1 MRSATASIACRSA
14 TTPPW
19 PRRAA
24 SNCGRIWQACSTIA
38 STAGLGARLPSST
51 RLSMPSIFQ
60 LNSPSA
66 RAPTRRPLPLS
77 VWNTRR
83 IGRARSRSSGACCQC
98 GTSRPRLSRSSSN
111 SSRNTSRMSASIS
124 AASSKP
130 PTTGIA
136 ACGSPVASTPVAR
149 PAAAAVISATTDCEA
164 WSRSMWL
171 TRPSWTW
178 AGRRSGCAF
187 IPEPSHCPVSPTAV
201 TCRGA
206 STASVSV
213 SAPASTTSTTAAVA
227 SSAGVVSTDSAD
239 TGSKEIQP
247 ALAASG
253 VGAVTVA
260 GSIAG
265 VSICRPGAS
274 SGSASGACGSGSGS
288 GATRSASCSA
298 ATGSQA
304 EAALAAGAIT
314 MAAAGAKPATAGS
327 ATATGSA
334 GSAAGA
340 SSGSGQ

>member
-1 MRSATASIACRSA
+1 
-14 TTPPW
+14 
-19 PRRAA
+19 
-24 SNCGRIWQACSTIA
+24 
-38 STAGLGARLPSST
+38 
-51 RLSMPSIFQ
+51 
-60 LNSPSA
+60 
-66 RAPTRRPLPLS
+66 
-77 VWNTRR
+77 
-83 IGRARSRSSGACCQC
+83 
-98 GTSRPRLSRSSSN
+98 
-111 SSRNTSRMSASIS
+111 MSASIS

-227 SSAGVVSTDSAD
+227 SSAGEESTDSAD

-274 SGSASGACGSGSGS
+274 NGSASGACGSGSGSGS